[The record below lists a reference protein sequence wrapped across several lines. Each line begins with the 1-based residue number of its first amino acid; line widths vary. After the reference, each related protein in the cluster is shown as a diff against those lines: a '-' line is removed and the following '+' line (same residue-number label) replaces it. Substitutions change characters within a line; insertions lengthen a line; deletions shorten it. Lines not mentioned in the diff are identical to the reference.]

1 MEIPEI
7 NKEPT
12 QSGWFAILDNID
24 PAKPLAQDIYC
35 DWLVVGG
42 GWMGLHATRRLA
54 ELDPQASIVLVDAGR
69 IGDNAAG
76 RCAGF
81 AIDLA
86 HNPRKK
92 NFAEDVEGNREEKHI
107 NLEGIAYMRKA
118 VDDLGVACDWSAEGK
133 YHAAATERGE
143 AGLRKFADA
152 LDRLGEKYTW
162 VNHDEI
168 SEITGSRHYRKALYA
183 PGTVLLQP
191 AKYLRNAMKALPD
204 NVNVYENTPIIGLE
218 NRQSEPVCQT
228 PAGIIRPDKI
238 LLCNNGQLTNWG
250 FYEKTA
256 IPLYT
261 YASLSAPL
269 TEQES
274 CSIGGR
280 QSFGVIPADSFGTTL
295 RRTSDNRLFL
305 RNVYAY
311 GRNFKSTLANV
322 EKAKRLH
329 QRAFDRRYPKISSMG
344 FEYSWGGAMA
354 LSHNGGMVFGKLAE
368 NIYGTAFCNGTG
380 VSRGTT
386 FGKALAEYAMGQDSK
401 TIKILLNRA
410 RPNPPGYP
418 AWITEL
424 GVRFTTRWRFF
435 RAGKEA

>member
-1 MEIPEI
+1 MEIAKI
-7 NKEPT
+7 NKEPSH
-12 QSGWFAILDNID
+12 SGWFAILDNIE
-24 PAKPLAQDIYC
+24 PAKPLAQNINC

-54 ELDPQASIVLVDAGR
+54 ELDPQANIVLVDAGR
-69 IGDNAAG
+69 IGNNAAG
-76 RCAGF
+76 RSAGF

-92 NFAEDVEGNREEKHI
+92 NFAEDVDGNRAEKHI
-107 NLEGIAYMRKA
+107 NLEGINYMRQA
-118 VDDLGVACDWSAEGK
+118 VEELGVSCDWSAEGK
-133 YHAAATERGE
+133 YHASATERGVN
-143 AGLRKFADA
+143 GLRVFADA
-152 LDRLGEKYTW
+152 LDSLGEKYEW
-162 VNHDEI
+162 IQRDQI
-168 SEITGSRHYRKALYA
+168 SEITGSQHYRKALFA

-191 AKYLRNAMKALPD
+191 AKYLRNSVKVLPG
-204 NVNVYENTPIIGLE
+204 NVRVYEDTPIINLE
-218 NRQSEPVCQT
+218 SGQSAPVCQT
-228 PAGIIRPDKI
+228 PAGIIRTGNL

-250 FYEKTA
+250 FFKKTA

-269 TEQES
+269 TDQES
-274 CSIGGR
+274 ASIGGR
-280 QSFGVIPADSFGTTL
+280 PSFGVIPADSFGTTL
-295 RRTSDNRLFL
+295 RRTFDNRLFL

-311 GRNFKSTLANV
+311 GRNFKSTIANV
-322 EKAKRLH
+322 NKARRLH
-329 QRAFDRRYPKISSMG
+329 QRAFNRRYPGIASMG

-354 LSHNGGMVFGKLAE
+354 LSHNGGMVFGQLAR

-386 FGKALAEYAMGQDSK
+386 FGKALAEYAMGQESK

-410 RPNPPGYP
+410 KPIPAYP

-435 RAGKEA
+435 RAGKET